1 MASRRRVIITEVPES
16 RLKVKSKKKTPRPD
30 KNSSAFGRPFGQLE
44 IASAFYRSWRRQH
57 KKARNCA
64 VIGICRVATFEAC
77 AWTKCIPPSWDQQE
91 VSRRYFFFL
100 HSTPKCTISWLNR
113 FVMTPTNAKWRALA
127 LVVAIS
133 KLIRIA
139 FGILPMILLTLQRPI

>member
-1 MASRRRVIITEVPES
+1 MAEIWISTNYISYRIP
-16 RLKVKSKKKTPRPD
+16 VKSKKKTPRPH
-30 KNSSAFGRPFGQLE
+30 KTRRQLWAALGQLE

-64 VIGICRVATFEAC
+64 VIAICRVATFEAC

-139 FGILPMILLTLQRPI
+139 FGILPMILLTRQRQI